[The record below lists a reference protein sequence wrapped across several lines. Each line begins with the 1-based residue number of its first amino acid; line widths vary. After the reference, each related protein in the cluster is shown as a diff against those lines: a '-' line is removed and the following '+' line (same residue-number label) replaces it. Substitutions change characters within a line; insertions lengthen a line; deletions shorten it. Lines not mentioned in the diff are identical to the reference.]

1 MDLCSLES
9 FICYSPVTVN
19 TIINSTTCPAE
30 SRILP
35 RFQGECC
42 RLYTSPQI
50 GLSGL
55 IQAVITWSRWWIL
68 FGWQAEV
75 KAEQSSLCPLT
86 KILCVCVCTRK
97 APQSS
102 PGHQKKIWSSEPIA
116 LLFLA
121 ATTNHW
127 EKEQASPIIQLHNS
141 ITTSHTTDKHTHH
154 LQ

>member
-86 KILCVCVCTRK
+86 KILCVCVHKKSTSVK
-97 APQSS
+97 PWAPEKNLEFRTNCVVIFSS
-102 PGHQKKIWSSEPIA
+102 HNQPLGKGASLSNHS
-116 LLFLA
+116 
-121 ATTNHW
+121 AT
-127 EKEQASPIIQLHNS
+127 QLHNNL
-141 ITTSHTTDKHTHH
+141 THNR
-154 LQ
+154 